1 MIKSKRMRWAEN
13 VARMGKKRGAGFF
26 VGKPKG
32 KSPLGRRRRRWED
45 NIKMDLQ
52 EVDVV
57 VWTGL
62 RWLKTGTG
70 NGHLWMR

>member
-1 MIKSKRMRWAEN
+1 
-13 VARMGKKRGAGFF
+13 MGKKRGAGFF
-26 VGKPKG
+26 VRKPNG
-32 KSPLGRRRRRWED
+32 NSPLGRPWRRWED

-62 RWLKTGTG
+62 SWLKVGTG
-70 NGHLWMR
+70 GGHL